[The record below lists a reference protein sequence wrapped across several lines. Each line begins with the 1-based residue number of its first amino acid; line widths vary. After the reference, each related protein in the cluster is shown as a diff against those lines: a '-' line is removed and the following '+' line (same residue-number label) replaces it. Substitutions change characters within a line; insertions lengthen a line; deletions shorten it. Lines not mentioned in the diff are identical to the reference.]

1 MTAPWFGELPQGWR
15 NAPLKRI
22 VSFTAGGTPDTEN
35 PEYWADSK
43 DGTPWVTIADMSRV
57 PVVRTT
63 ERAVTLAGQRSRSLT
78 IAPAGSILFA
88 MYASVGAISVLGVDA
103 TFNQAMLALTPKTG
117 VDPRHVRY
125 ALETIR
131 PHLGGLVRSNTQ
143 DNLNADQVAN
153 LFLPLPPPDIQR
165 RVADFLDRETAQID
179 AMIEAQGY
187 LVDKL
192 EERRRALTTEIV
204 GSVPL
209 DTKLGRLLKHHIR
222 GVRQGWS
229 PQCHPYPRSDH
240 TEWAVLRTG
249 CVNGGRFN
257 PEDNKALPEAL
268 RPRPETVVR
277 QGEIVMSRANTRE
290 LLGSAA
296 VVPAEHP
303 RLMLS
308 DKLYA
313 LDALPHAN
321 PWFIAGVLGTRRLRD
336 LIEIAA
342 TGASQSMQNI
352 SQFDIVNLPME
363 LPSRNLQDEAVT
375 RLAVARHRIDDLAS
389 AAVDAITLMQE
400 RRSALISAVVTGR
413 IDPCTGKET
422 TPEKVRELA

>member
-1 MTAPWFGELPQGWR
+1 MSDWPRVSLGRLVRFGNGSDYRAIEDPDGEYPVIGSGGEFSRATGYIYDGESVLFGR
-15 NAPLKRI
+15 KGTVDRPLYVNGRFWT
-22 VSFTAGGTPDTEN
+22 VDTMYYTRVG
-35 PEYWADSK
+35 PLVVPRWLYYWA
-43 DGTPWVTIADMSRV
+43 TTIPFAMLSTDTALPSMTSSVLSSLRLRL
-57 PVVRTT
+57 PSLD
-63 ERAVTLAGQRSRSLT
+63 EQRS
-78 IAPAGSILFA
+78 IAG
-88 MYASVGAISVLGVDA
+88 
-103 TFNQAMLALTPKTG
+103 
-117 VDPRHVRY
+117 
-125 ALETIR
+125 
-131 PHLGGLVRSNTQ
+131 
-143 DNLNADQVAN
+143 
-153 LFLPLPPPDIQR
+153 
-165 RVADFLDRETAQID
+165 FLDRETAQID

-187 LVDKL
+187 LVDRL
-192 EERRRALTTEIV
+192 EERRRALTAEIV
-204 GSVPL
+204 GSVPP

-229 PQCHPYPRSDH
+229 PQCHPYPRSDD

-249 CVNGGRFN
+249 CVNEGRFN
-257 PEDNKALPEAL
+257 PEDNKVLPEAL
-268 RPRPETVVR
+268 TPRPETVVR
-277 QGEIVMSRANTRE
+277 RGEIVMSRANTRE

-303 RLMLS
+303 QLMLS

-363 LPSRNLQDEAVT
+363 LPARDIQDEAVK
-375 RLAVARHRIDDLAS
+375 RLAVARHRIDGLAS

-400 RRSALISAVVTGR
+400 RRSALISAAVTGR

-422 TPEKVRELA
+422 TPEKARELA